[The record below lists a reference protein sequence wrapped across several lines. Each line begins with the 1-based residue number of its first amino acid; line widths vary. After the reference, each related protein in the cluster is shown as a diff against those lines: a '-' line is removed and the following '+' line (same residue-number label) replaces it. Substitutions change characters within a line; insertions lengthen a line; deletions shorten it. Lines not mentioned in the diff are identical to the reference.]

1 MQTFDPLFTLESFLD
16 PITERETA
24 EDSFN
29 VSGLLDGFLND
40 KSDNLGA
47 GNGLQQTFGGYNP
60 TMISP
65 PTQYES
71 FFVGPTFQQ
80 QQDKPITMKKIQ
92 RPSSPISPEQ
102 QYFDP
107 KQLSASEKKK
117 LREYSRNLT
126 CYNCG
131 TNKTP
136 LWRRTADK
144 KHSLC
149 NACGLYYKQYSQ
161 NRPVAYRVKSPRTS
175 KKQSSYQDIHQQQ
188 HHTAYNTMY
197 IPANQSNAESLLFAN
212 YLQSGNQ
219 FQTQFGNNE
228 QSL

>member
-1 MQTFDPLFTLESFLD
+1 MQSFDQLFTLESFLD
-16 PITERETA
+16 PITNRAPT

-29 VSGLLDGFLND
+29 VAGFLDGFMND
-40 KSDNLGA
+40 NSDSLGEV
-47 GNGLQQTFGGYNP
+47 GMQQSYGGYNS

-71 FFVGPTFQQ
+71 YFGAQTF
-80 QQDKPITMKKIQ
+80 KPEKQMQMQHVQ

-107 KQLSASEKKK
+107 KLLSASEKKK

-126 CYNCG
+126 CFNCG

-136 LWRRTADK
+136 LWRRTTDK
-144 KHSLC
+144 KNSLC

-161 NRPVAYRVKSPRTS
+161 NRPVAYRVKSPRAT
-175 KKQSSYQDIHQQQ
+175 KKQSNY
-188 HHTAYNTMY
+188 HTL
-197 IPANQSNAESLLFAN
+197 NQSQMPNYNSYAPSNQNVNGSESLLFAD
-212 YLQSGNQ
+212 
-219 FQTQFGNNE
+219 FMPRNE
-228 QSL
+228 QMPTHFASTEHIL